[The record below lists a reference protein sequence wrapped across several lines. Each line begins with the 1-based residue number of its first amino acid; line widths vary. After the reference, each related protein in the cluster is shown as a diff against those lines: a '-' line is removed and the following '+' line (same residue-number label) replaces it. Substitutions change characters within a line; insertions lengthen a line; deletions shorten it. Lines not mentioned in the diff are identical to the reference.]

1 MKKFIIAAAFIL
13 LTGIVFGQP
22 LQKGNLVGVHVVD
35 LVLQPD
41 VTYNQWKDF
50 MINKYIPK
58 LEEASEGDWA
68 IYLLEGIRGENK
80 NEIGLI
86 YIVKSE
92 AARDKY
98 YNDDETLTELGKEF
112 YEKLNPILEEANKFQ
127 KSFSTKYTD
136 WIVQ

>member
-13 LTGIVFGQP
+13 LTGIVFGQA
-22 LQKGNLVGVHVVD
+22 LQKGNLVGLHNVD

-58 LEEASEGDWA
+58 LEEVSQGDWA

-80 NEIGLI
+80 NKIGLI

-112 YEKLNPILEEANKFQ
+112 YEKMNPILEEAKKFE
-127 KSFSTKYTD
+127 KSNSTKYTD

>member
-1 MKKFIIAAAFIL
+1 MKKLIIASAFIL

-22 LQKGNLVGVHVVD
+22 LQKGKLVGVHIVD

-58 LEEASEGDWA
+58 IEEASQGEWA

-80 NEIGLI
+80 NEIGLL

-92 AARDKY
+92 ADRDKY

-112 YEKLNPILEEANKFQ
+112 YEKMNPILEEAKKFE
-127 KSFSTKYTD
+127 KSSSTKYTD

>member
-13 LTGIVFGQP
+13 LTGIVFGQA
-22 LQKGNLVGVHVVD
+22 LQKGNLVGVHNVD

-58 LEEASEGDWA
+58 LEEVSQGDWT

-112 YEKLNPILEEANKFQ
+112 YEKMNPILEEAKKFE
-127 KSFSTKYTD
+127 KSSSTKYTD

>member
-1 MKKFIIAAAFIL
+1 MKKLIIAAAFIL

-22 LQKGNLVGVHVVD
+22 LQKGNLVGVHIVD

>member
-1 MKKFIIAAAFIL
+1 MKKLFITAAFIL
-13 LTGIVFGQP
+13 LAGVAFGQS
-22 LQKGNLVGVHVVD
+22 LQKGNLVGVHIGD
-35 LVLQPD
+35 LILQPD

-58 LEEASEGDWA
+58 MEDVFGDA
-68 IYLLEGIRGENK
+68 KMYLLEGIRGESK

-86 YIVKSE
+86 YVFKSE

-98 YNDDETLTELGKEF
+98 YNEDESLTELGKEF
-112 YEKLNPILEEANKFQ
+112 MEKLKSVFEESEKFE

>member
-22 LQKGNLVGVHVVD
+22 LQKGKLVGVHIVD

-58 LEEASEGDWA
+58 LEELTQGDWT

-112 YEKLNPILEEANKFQ
+112 YEKMNPILEEAKKFE
-127 KSFSTKYTD
+127 KSINTKYTD

>member
-22 LQKGNLVGVHVVD
+22 LQKGKLVGVHIVD

-58 LEEASEGDWA
+58 LEEVSQGDWT

-112 YEKLNPILEEANKFQ
+112 FEKLNPIREEAKKFE
-127 KSFSTKYTD
+127 KSYSTKYTD

>member
-1 MKKFIIAAAFIL
+1 MKKLIIAAAFIL

-22 LQKGNLVGVHVVD
+22 LQKGKLVGVHIVD

-58 LEEASEGDWA
+58 IEEASQGEWA

-80 NEIGLI
+80 DEIGLI

-112 YEKLNPILEEANKFQ
+112 YEKMNLILEELINFKNHLAPN
-127 KSFSTKYTD
+127 TPTG
-136 WIVQ
+136 